1 MNMKVP
7 GRKAITALAASAS
20 LALAIGAAPSQAATA
35 VQGTKASPG
44 LSASHRSKVPLTD
57 RALAIGAAQSRAAAP
72 VQSAKVSTGLSAS
85 DLSRL
90 PLTNRHLTEHEK
102 ANLAVVLQAYHDGEG
117 ASLDPQGFRN
127 LFAADGVLNGIGGV
141 DGQDS
146 LRGTQLSGLIVFLSQ
161 FLPDIHRE
169 LKQITVNGDVVSI
182 ELSIQ
187 GTFLGPFQTPAG
199 VIQPTGAKIDFPTA
213 DFWYLRNGKIET
225 FDCHIAFT
233 TLYAQLGILPDYAS
247 AVAASA
253 PAR

>member
-1 MNMKVP
+1 MSITNRRSFLARSAAIAAVP
-7 GRKAITALAASAS
+7 AV
-20 LALAIGAAPSQAATA
+20 AAP
-35 VQGTKASPG
+35 
-44 LSASHRSKVPLTD
+44 
-57 RALAIGAAQSRAAAP
+57 
-72 VQSAKVSTGLSAS
+72 
-85 DLSRL
+85 
-90 PLTNRHLTEHEK
+90 
-102 ANLAVVLQAYHDGEG
+102 GEG
-117 ASLDPQGFRN
+117 DSLDPEGFRD

-169 LKQITVNGDVVSI
+169 LKQITVSGDVVSI

-199 VIQPTGAKIDFPTA
+199 VIRPTGAKIDFPTA
-213 DFWYLRNGKIET
+213 DFWYLRNGKIEV

-233 TLYAQLGILPDYAS
+233 TLYAQLGILPDYAA

-253 PAR
+253 PGGN

>member
-1 MNMKVP
+1 MSSTNRRSFLARCAAIAVVP
-7 GRKAITALAASAS
+7 TVATLAGGTLTGQASAAT
-20 LALAIGAAPSQAATA
+20 LADS
-35 VQGTKASPG
+35 
-44 LSASHRSKVPLTD
+44 
-57 RALAIGAAQSRAAAP
+57 AP
-72 VQSAKVSTGLSAS
+72 VPPSA
-85 DLSRL
+85 L
-90 PLTNRHLTEHEK
+90 PLTNRHLTEREK

-117 ASLDPQGFRN
+117 DSLDPQGFMD

-169 LKQITVNGDVVSI
+169 LKEITVSGDVVCI

-187 GTFLGPFQTPAG
+187 GTFLGPFQTPVG
-199 VIQPTGAKIDFPTA
+199 PIQPTGAKIDFPTA
-213 DFWYLRNGKIET
+213 DFWYLRDGKIEV

-233 TLYAQLGILPDYAS
+233 TLFAQLGVLPDYAS

-253 PAR
+253 PKGS

>member
-7 GRKAITALAASAS
+7 SWKTITAAAAAASLDVAV
-20 LALAIGAAPSQAATA
+20 GAAPSQAAT
-35 VQGTKASPG
+35 
-44 LSASHRSKVPLTD
+44 
-57 RALAIGAAQSRAAAP
+57 P
-72 VQSAKVSTGLSAS
+72 VQSTKPSAGLRAS

-90 PLTNRHLTEHEK
+90 PLTDGALAVGSAPSQAVTPVQSTKPSAGLSASDLSKLPLTNRHLTEREK

-117 ASLDPQGFRN
+117 DSLDPQGFRD

-146 LRGTQLSGLIVFLSQ
+146 LRGTQLSGLIVFLAQ

-169 LKQITVNGDVVSI
+169 LKQITVSGDVVSI

-187 GTFLGPFQTPAG
+187 GTFLGPFQTPDG
-199 VIQPTGAKIDFPTA
+199 VIQPSGAKIDFPTA
-213 DFWYLRNGKIET
+213 DFWYLRNGKIEK

-233 TLYAQLGILPDYAS
+233 TLYAQLGVLPDFAS

>member
-1 MNMKVP
+1 MKV
-7 GRKAITALAASAS
+7 RRWKTITALAAAAS
-20 LALAIGAAPSQAATA
+20 LALAIGAAPSQA
-35 VQGTKASPG
+35 
-44 LSASHRSKVPLTD
+44 
-57 RALAIGAAQSRAAAP
+57 IGAAPPRAAA
-72 VQSAKVSTGLSAS
+72 VAGSTKVSACLSAS
-85 DLSRL
+85 DLSKL
-90 PLTNRHLTEHEK
+90 PLTNRHLTKREK
-102 ANLAVVLQAYHDGEG
+102 ENLAVVLRAYHDGEG
-117 ASLDPQGFRN
+117 DSLDPQGFRD

-141 DGQDS
+141 EGQTS

-169 LKQITVNGDVVSI
+169 LKQITVSGNVVSI

-213 DFWYLRNGKIET
+213 DFWYLRNGKIEV

-233 TLYAQLGILPDYAS
+233 TLFAQLGVLPDFAS

-253 PAR
+253 PER